1 MQPFVGSTRQERPNL
16 PATHSCR
23 LEDCLAEWFSD
34 FVSSKLSVLSA
45 TSSGYAEWRFK
56 RGKSTELHYFEADR
70 ISDVTGTELN
80 IGSMVTD
87 PQAAPFTMAIIG
99 GGLAGLTLSIGL
111 TRFGIL
117 HKIYESTKCFSE
129 IGAGIAMGPNAVWAL
144 ALIDPRL
151 RRCFGRCATYN
162 ERGGQQELFLD
173 VRYGM
178 ESDKSG
184 AIKYATQ
191 RLKTYCAC

>member
-1 MQPFVGSTRQERPNL
+1 
-16 PATHSCR
+16 
-23 LEDCLAEWFSD
+23 
-34 FVSSKLSVLSA
+34 
-45 TSSGYAEWRFK
+45 
-56 RGKSTELHYFEADR
+56 
-70 ISDVTGTELN
+70 
-80 IGSMVTD
+80 MVTD
-87 PQAAPFTMAIIG
+87 PQAAPFTIAIIG

-117 HKIYESTKCFSE
+117 HKIYESAKCFSE